1 MFKQIV
7 SIFLFTATMLYSQT
21 GGIKGIVSADGEPL
35 PGVTITIKNTSLGA
49 VTDLDGFYEI
59 RGIPAGQK
67 VIRFS
72 FVGYSPVEKTV
83 VIEQGKTLT
92 ANMSLS
98 ETQVML
104 DEIVISEKSRD
115 ASDTE
120 TSILDLEPDQAKVLP
135 GAGEDVLRTLQAL
148 PGIVAPNDFS
158 SQLIVRG
165 SGPDQNLII
174 IDNVEIFNPYRLYGF
189 ISMFNPDAVSDIT
202 LLTGGFPTKYGDRL
216 SAVLDVSNKEGSTR
230 TGIMGSLNA
239 SVTNANLVLEGK
251 NPFNIKGSWLLN
263 SRRTYY
269 DLLLEPFAKS
279 AGLVEENSAFPNF
292 YDVQA
297 KVTFGPFDGH
307 KFNLFGIY
315 SADGVDIVSG
325 NERNSPD
332 SISVNNITRN
342 DVVGFTWDYAPD
354 ANFFLQTTLSWYR
367 NGGDAAFNSQVLD
380 PSLNREAFKDFSA
393 DTIRPYLLNFRFNT
407 EFEFQKYSWETKSN
421 LLWGNG
427 NIFEAGVGMDILRT
441 TLIFDF
447 QFDPQLLAF
456 LGSNPNFRS
465 SIDDVRD
472 TKTYNRYKAYVQNKF
487 NLWDKV
493 FINPGVRLDHYE
505 ILGKSYLAPRLSA
518 SWAFDDL
525 TTVRAAWGIF
535 YQSPGYEKLQDRA
548 TIYDFSPTNVE
559 TLEAEKAIHY
569 IFGIERWLSFEWNLR
584 VEGYYKD
591 FQNLITP
598 KIVDGTRYYTE
609 RVPGQDPNTSAGWT
623 RPVAVRADS
632 LTQIP
637 VNGSYGES
645 YGIEVLLAKKN
656 IDRNSKLSGWI
667 AYSYSVADRFER
679 DYTVPFRFDQRHT
692 VNIVLDW
699 QFARAWNLGVRWQYG
714 SGFPLTTPYGLSP
727 RIMMTDTDGDL
738 KPDAPSIAVRR
749 SASGSGFS
757 EVIYDVAFDNRERF
771 NSKKPEY
778 HRLDIRVTAFARF
791 WGLDWNFYLDVIN
804 VYNRSNII
812 GYDYYVTEEKELGIK
827 PTSMFPILPTLGF
840 SIKF

>member
-1 MFKQIV
+1 MFKRIV
-7 SIFLFTATMLYSQT
+7 LSFLFIAVVINAQS
-21 GGIKGIVSADGEPL
+21 GGIKGIVSAGGEHL
-35 PGVTITIKNTSLGA
+35 PGVTVTIEDTKLGT

-59 RGIPAGQK
+59 RNIPAGPK

-72 FVGYSPVEKTV
+72 FLGFSPVEKTV
-83 VIEQGKTLT
+83 TIEPGTVLT
-92 ANMSLS
+92 ANISLS

-104 DEIVISEKSRD
+104 DEIVITEKTRD

-120 TSILDLEPDQAKVLP
+120 TSLLDLEPGQAKVLP

-158 SQLIVRG
+158 SQLVVRG

-202 LLTGGFPTKYGDRL
+202 LLTGGFPGRYGDRL
-216 SAVLDVSNKEGSTR
+216 SAVLDVSNKEGNAAS
-230 TGIMGSLNA
+230 GITGSLNA

-251 NPFNIKGSWLLN
+251 NPFNVKGSWMLN

-269 DLLLEPFAKS
+269 DLLLEPFVKS
-279 AGLVEENSAFPNF
+279 AGLVDENSAFPNF
-292 YDVQA
+292 YDLQA
-297 KVTFGPFDGH
+297 KVTFGPFNGH
-307 KFNLFGIY
+307 KINIFGIY

-325 NERNSPD
+325 EKRNSPD
-332 SISVNNITRN
+332 SISVNNLTRN
-342 DVVGFTWDYAPD
+342 DVAGITWDYTPSS
-354 ANFFLQTTLSWYR
+354 NFFLQTTLSWYR
-367 NGGDAAFNSQVLD
+367 NGGDAAFNSQILD
-380 PSLNREAFKDFSA
+380 PSLNRDAFKGFNA
-393 DTIRPYLLNFRFNT
+393 DTVRPYLLNFRFNT
-407 EFEFQKYSWETKSN
+407 QFKFQKYAWETRAN

-427 NIFEAGVGMDILRT
+427 NILETGAGMDILET

-456 LGSNPNFRS
+456 FSSNPNFRS

-472 TKTYNRYKAYVQNKF
+472 TKTYNRYKAYAQNKF
-487 NLWDKV
+487 NLWNKLY
-493 FINPGVRLDHYE
+493 INPGVRLDHYE
-505 ILGKSYLAPRLSA
+505 ILGKTYIAPRLSL
-518 SWAFDDL
+518 SWAYDDL
-525 TTVRAAWGIF
+525 TTVRASWGIF

-548 TIYDFSPTNVE
+548 TIYDFTPENVAP
-559 TLEAEKAIHY
+559 LQAEKAIHY
-569 IFGIERWLSFEWNLR
+569 ILGIERWLSFEWNLKI
-584 VEGYYKD
+584 EGYYKD
-591 FQNLITP
+591 FRDLIVP
-598 KIVDGTRYYTE
+598 KTVQGTRYYTE

-623 RPVAVRADS
+623 RPVAIRADS

-656 IDRNSKLSGWI
+656 LDRNSKLSGWI
-667 AYSYSVADRFER
+667 AYSFAVADRFER

-692 VNIVLDW
+692 INIVLDW
-699 QFARAWNLGVRWQYG
+699 QFARSWNLGIRWQYG
-714 SGFPLTTPYGLSP
+714 SGFPLSTPYGLTP

-738 KPDAPSIAVRR
+738 KPDAPVVAVRQ
-749 SASGSGFS
+749 STGTIGFK
-757 EVIYDVAFDNRERF
+757 EVIYDVAFDDRERF

-778 HRLDIRVTAFARF
+778 HRLDLRVTAFARF

-812 GYDYYVTEEKELGIK
+812 GYDYYVTEDKQLGVK

>member
-7 SIFLFTATMLYSQT
+7 SIILFTATMLFSQT

-35 PGVTITIKNTSLGA
+35 PGVTVTIKNTSLGA
-49 VTDLDGFYEI
+49 VTDLDGYYEI

-421 LLWGNG
+421 FLWGNG

-505 ILGKSYLAPRLSA
+505 ILGKTYLAPRLSA

-525 TTVRAAWGIF
+525 TTVRVAWGIF

-559 TLEAEKAIHY
+559 TLEAEKATHY
-569 IFGIERWLSFEWNLR
+569 IFGVERWLSFEWNLR

-738 KPDAPSIAVRR
+738 KPDAPSVAVRR

>member
-1 MFKQIV
+1 M
-7 SIFLFTATMLYSQT
+7 LFSQT

-35 PGVTITIKNTSLGA
+35 PGVTVTIKNTSLGA
-49 VTDLDGFYEI
+49 VTDLDGYYEI

-493 FINPGVRLDHYE
+493 FINPGVRLDH
-505 ILGKSYLAPRLSA
+505 
-518 SWAFDDL
+518 
-525 TTVRAAWGIF
+525 
-535 YQSPGYEKLQDRA
+535 
-548 TIYDFSPTNVE
+548 
-559 TLEAEKAIHY
+559 
-569 IFGIERWLSFEWNLR
+569 
-584 VEGYYKD
+584 
-591 FQNLITP
+591 
-598 KIVDGTRYYTE
+598 
-609 RVPGQDPNTSAGWT
+609 
-623 RPVAVRADS
+623 
-632 LTQIP
+632 
-637 VNGSYGES
+637 
-645 YGIEVLLAKKN
+645 
-656 IDRNSKLSGWI
+656 
-667 AYSYSVADRFER
+667 
-679 DYTVPFRFDQRHT
+679 
-692 VNIVLDW
+692 
-699 QFARAWNLGVRWQYG
+699 
-714 SGFPLTTPYGLSP
+714 
-727 RIMMTDTDGDL
+727 
-738 KPDAPSIAVRR
+738 
-749 SASGSGFS
+749 
-757 EVIYDVAFDNRERF
+757 
-771 NSKKPEY
+771 
-778 HRLDIRVTAFARF
+778 
-791 WGLDWNFYLDVIN
+791 
-804 VYNRSNII
+804 
-812 GYDYYVTEEKELGIK
+812 
-827 PTSMFPILPTLGF
+827 
-840 SIKF
+840 

>member
-7 SIFLFTATMLYSQT
+7 SIILFTATMLFSQT

-35 PGVTITIKNTSLGA
+35 PGVTVTIKNTSLGA
-49 VTDLDGFYEI
+49 VTDLDGYYEI